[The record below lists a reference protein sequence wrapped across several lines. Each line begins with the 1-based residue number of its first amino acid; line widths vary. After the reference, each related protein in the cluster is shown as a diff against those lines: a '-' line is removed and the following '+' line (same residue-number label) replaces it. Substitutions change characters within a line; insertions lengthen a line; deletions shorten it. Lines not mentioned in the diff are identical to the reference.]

1 MTLEAMNTD
10 RDGSPERSLSKGEV
24 RGRSP
29 SGSQSPTGAGGPEDF
44 APPLDTWQTG
54 PPQENASV
62 ASAAGDAFEK
72 APAAAGEGS
81 GQPPSELAP
90 PGIEV
95 KKEAKEESGDANRD
109 PDGSTAARD
118 GVTNLTPPNGST
130 DDAGMKLL
138 ADELEQ
144 TKQTILKLQSEK
156 NKAETDARLALAR
169 AAAAEN
175 VNRVLMQQKVDLSPE
190 PDSFGS
196 PMKEDENMNAE
207 WTQANLDHT
216 RHNSGGWPR
225 GSDTEVDD
233 MCGWCTSRWKDGI

>member
-1 MTLEAMNTD
+1 MTSEAMNTD
-10 RDGSPERSLSKGEV
+10 RDGSPGRSLSAAEV

-29 SGSQSPTGAGGPEDF
+29 GRSQSPTGAGGPDDLP
-44 APPLDTWQTG
+44 PPLDVWQTV
-54 PPQENASV
+54 PPHLQDLQQENASV

-81 GQPPSELAP
+81 GQPAPELPP

-95 KKEAKEESGDANRD
+95 KEEVKEESRDANRE

-144 TKQTILKLQSEK
+144 TKQTFLK
-156 NKAETDARLALAR
+156 
-169 AAAAEN
+169 
-175 VNRVLMQQKVDLSPE
+175 
-190 PDSFGS
+190 
-196 PMKEDENMNAE
+196 
-207 WTQANLDHT
+207 
-216 RHNSGGWPR
+216 
-225 GSDTEVDD
+225 
-233 MCGWCTSRWKDGI
+233 